1 MTKLTA
7 ELDRAQVA
15 DSGSSVTGSVRI
27 EPGMVEAD
35 AQRHIALCLDTS
47 GSMSGE
53 KIEQVR
59 EGVRWVFGYL
69 AEDDYLSIV
78 AFDDDVEVVL
88 PATRWG
94 TIALDDADETVQEL
108 RAGGGTDILAG
119 LEAAHDTLADLPTG
133 PDVGRR
139 ILLLSDGRDET
150 PTASFAEF
158 ARRVRREDG
167 IALPAAGIGDFYD
180 EDTIRAVATAS
191 DAEWVHLSQAADI
204 ENFFGRKVETLRT
217 VVAPSPNLELALP
230 GGAGIHD
237 VYLRRPQVRDA
248 NYEWVGDTVRIF
260 LPDLLEFETQEVV
273 FTVETPPCEAGGR
286 FTLVDVTLN
295 TPAQAANTAVEVE
308 CVADPA
314 GDTRVES
321 TDVAVRHVETMVRK
335 AAGEGDLDRAETI
348 LQQATE
354 GGAPLDAQETQ
365 IAGGADPGA
374 DPGSGEPADVGGTD
388 DRETPNDRET
398 RIAGDPESEASMDDQ
413 ETRIAGG
420 SAEEATGGGPADEA
434 AGPGDGLLGGEE
446 TEIRGGIADLRAA
459 DDETLAELETVVE
472 RASAEDLETQYET
485 TKIEREE

>member
-15 DSGSSVTGSVRI
+15 ASGSSVTGSVRI

-94 TIALDDADETVQEL
+94 TIALDDADEAVQDL
-108 RAGGGTDILAG
+108 QAGGGTDILAG
-119 LEAAHDTLADLPTG
+119 LEVAHDTLADLPTG

-150 PTASFAEF
+150 PTEAFAEF
-158 ARRVRREDG
+158 ARRVRRDDG
-167 IALPAAGIGDFYD
+167 IAIPAAGIGDFYD

-191 DAEWVHLSQAADI
+191 DAEWVHLAQAADI

-217 VVAPSPNLELALP
+217 VVAPSPNLEIGLP
-230 GGAGIHD
+230 EGASIHD

-248 NYEWVGDTVRIF
+248 NYEWVGDTVRVF

-273 FTVETPPCEAGGR
+273 FTVETPPCAAGGQ

-295 TPAQAANTAVEVE
+295 TPAEAASTAVDVE
-308 CVADPA
+308 CVTDPT

-321 TDVAVRHVETMVRK
+321 TEVAVRHVETMVRN
-335 AAGEGDLDRAETI
+335 AAGEGDVDRAETI
-348 LQQATE
+348 LRQATE
-354 GGAPLDAQETQ
+354 GGGSGDLDAQETQ
-365 IAGGADPGA
+365 IAGGPEAD
-374 DPGSGEPADVGGTD
+374 GEPMD
-388 DRETPNDRET
+388 DQET
-398 RIAGDPESEASMDDQ
+398 RIAGGPGEDRMDDQ

-420 SAEEATGGGPADEA
+420 SEDAGDPPGGPGQGDTT
-434 AGPGDGLLGGEE
+434 AGGDDFGGEE
-446 TEIRGGIADLRAA
+446 TKIRGGIADLREA
-459 DDETLAELETVVE
+459 DDETLSELETVVE
-472 RASAEDLETQYET
+472 RASSEDLETQYET

>member
-7 ELDRAQVA
+7 ELDRAEVA
-15 DSGSSVTGSVRI
+15 ASGSSVTGSVRI
-27 EPGMVEAD
+27 EPGMTDAD

-69 AEDDYLSIV
+69 AEDDHLSIV
-78 AFDDDVEVVL
+78 AFDDEVEVLL

-94 TIALDDADETVQEL
+94 TIALDDADAVVQGL
-108 RAGGGTDILAG
+108 QAGGGTDILAG
-119 LEAAHDTLADLPTG
+119 LEAAHDTLADLESG

-150 PTASFAEF
+150 VTESFAEF

-167 IALPAAGIGDFYD
+167 IAIPAAGIGDFYD

-191 DAEWVHLSQAADI
+191 DAEWVHLSRAADI

-217 VVAPSPNLELALP
+217 VVAPSPNLELGLP
-230 GGAGIHD
+230 AGAEIGE
-237 VYLRRPQVRDA
+237 VYLRRPQVRQA
-248 NYEWVGDTVRIF
+248 NFEPVDGDVRVF

-273 FTVETPPCEAGGR
+273 FTVETPPCEAGRR

-295 TPAQAANTAVEVE
+295 IPGEAASTAVEVD
-308 CVADPA
+308 CVTDPT
-314 GDTRVES
+314 GEGRVAS
-321 TDVAVRHVETMVRK
+321 TEVAVRHVDTMVRE

-348 LQQATE
+348 LKEATGELPDQATR
-354 GGAPLDAQETQ
+354 
-365 IAGGADPGA
+365 IAGADDEGA
-374 DPGSGEPADVGGTD
+374 
-388 DRETPNDRET
+388 ETPGESADASDRVDAEET
-398 RIAGDPESEASMDDQ
+398 RIAGQSGPDADDSP
-413 ETRIAGG
+413 GG
-420 SAEEATGGGPADEA
+420 EGTAADTLGEDGTA
-434 AGPGDGLLGGEE
+434 ADALGGEA
-446 TEIRGGIADLRAA
+446 TQIRGGVPDVSDADE
-459 DDETLAELETVVE
+459 ETLSELRTVVQ
-472 RASAEDLETQYET
+472 RASAEDLETQYES

>member
-15 DSGSSVTGSVRI
+15 ADGSSVTGSVRI
-27 EPGMVEAD
+27 EPGMVETD

-78 AFDDDVEVVL
+78 AFDDEVEVVL

-94 TIALDDADETVQEL
+94 TIALDDADEAVQDL

-119 LEAAHDTLADLPTG
+119 LEIAHDTLADLPTG

-150 PTASFAEF
+150 PTEAFADF

-167 IALPAAGIGDFYD
+167 IAIPAAGIGDFYD
-180 EDTIRAVATAS
+180 EATIRTVAAAS
-191 DAEWVHLSQAADI
+191 DAEWVHLAQAADI

-217 VVAPSPNLELALP
+217 VVAPSPNLEIGLP
-230 GGAGIHD
+230 EGASIHD

-248 NYEWVGDTVRIF
+248 NYEWVGDTVRVF

-273 FTVETPPCEAGGR
+273 FTVETPPCGAGEQ

-295 TPAQAANTAVEVE
+295 TPAEAASTAVDVE
-308 CVADPA
+308 CVTDPA

-321 TDVAVRHVETMVRK
+321 TEVAVRHVETMVRN
-335 AAGEGDLDRAETI
+335 AAGEGDVDRAETI
-348 LQQATE
+348 LRQAT
-354 GGAPLDAQETQ
+354 GGGGGGSGDLDTQETQ
-365 IAGGADPGA
+365 IAGGPEAD
-374 DPGSGEPADVGGTD
+374 GEP
-388 DRETPNDRET
+388 
-398 RIAGDPESEASMDDQ
+398 MDDQ

-420 SAEEATGGGPADEA
+420 SEDAGDPPGEPGQGDTTAGGD
-434 AGPGDGLLGGEE
+434 DFGGEE
-446 TEIRGGIADLRAA
+446 TKIRGGIADLREA
-459 DDETLAELETVVE
+459 DDETLSELETVVE
-472 RASAEDLETQYET
+472 RASSEDLETQYET

>member
-35 AQRHIALCLDTS
+35 AKRHIALCLDTS

-78 AFDDDVEVVL
+78 AFDDEVEVVL

-94 TIALDDADETVQEL
+94 TIALDDADEAVQDL

-119 LEAAHDTLADLPTG
+119 LEAAYDTLADLQSG
-133 PDVGRR
+133 PDIGRR

-150 PTASFAEF
+150 PTESFAEF

-167 IALPAAGIGDFYD
+167 IAIPAAGIGDFYD
-180 EDTIRAVATAS
+180 EDTVRAVATAS
-191 DAEWVHLSQAADI
+191 DAEWVHLSRAADV

-273 FTVETPPCEAGGR
+273 FTVETPPCEAGGQ

-295 TPAQAANTAVEVE
+295 TPGQAASTAVEVE

-354 GGAPLDAQETQ
+354 GGGDLDAQETR
-365 IAGGADPGA
+365 IAGGPGEE
-374 DPGSGEPADVGGTD
+374 DGPG
-388 DRETPNDRET
+388 DRET
-398 RIAGDPESEASMDDQ
+398 RIAGGPGEKGGGADETTDPETSP
-413 ETRIAGG
+413 ETDVLDR
-420 SAEEATGGGPADEA
+420 
-434 AGPGDGLLGGEE
+434 EE
-446 TEIRGGIADLRAA
+446 TQIRGGIADLREA
-459 DDETLAELETVVE
+459 DDETLSELATVVE

>member
-35 AQRHIALCLDTS
+35 AKRHIALCLDTS

-78 AFDDDVEVVL
+78 AFDDEVEVVL

-94 TIALDDADETVQEL
+94 TIALDDADEVVQEL

-119 LEAAHDTLADLPTG
+119 LEAAYDTLADLPSG

-150 PTASFAEF
+150 PTEAFAEF

-167 IALPAAGIGDFYD
+167 IAIPAAGIGDFYD
-180 EDTIRAVATAS
+180 EDTVRTVATAS
-191 DAEWVHLSQAADI
+191 DAEWVHLARAADV

-273 FTVETPPCEAGGR
+273 FTVETPPCEAGGQ

-295 TPAQAANTAVEVE
+295 TPAQAAGTAVDVE

-348 LQQATE
+348 LEQAAE
-354 GGAPLDAQETQ
+354 GGGDLGTQKTQ
-365 IAGGADPGA
+365 IAGDPTDAEPDASGHGEEVE
-374 DPGSGEPADVGGTD
+374 PGDQETRIAGGPDSDGSMDDQETRIAGGPADEDGPG
-388 DRETPNDRET
+388 DRET
-398 RIAGDPESEASMDDQ
+398 RIAGDPES
-413 ETRIAGG
+413 
-420 SAEEATGGGPADEA
+420 
-434 AGPGDGLLGGEE
+434 AGPGDDLFDREE
-446 TEIRGGIADLRAA
+446 TQIRGGIADLREA
-459 DDETLAELETVVE
+459 DDETLSELETVVE
-472 RASAEDLETQYET
+472 RASAEDLETQYES

>member
-15 DSGSSVTGSVRI
+15 ASGSSVTGSVRI
-27 EPGMVEAD
+27 EPGMVDAD

-94 TIALDDADETVQEL
+94 TIALDDADEAVQDL

-119 LEAAHDTLADLPTG
+119 LEVAHDTLADLPTG

-150 PTASFAEF
+150 PTEAFAEF
-158 ARRVRREDG
+158 ARRVRRDDG
-167 IALPAAGIGDFYD
+167 IAIPAAGIGDFYD

-191 DAEWVHLSQAADI
+191 DAEWVHLAQAADI

-217 VVAPSPNLELALP
+217 VVAPSPNLEIGLP
-230 GGAGIHD
+230 EGASIHD

-248 NYEWVGDTVRIF
+248 NYEWVGDTVRVF

-273 FTVETPPCEAGGR
+273 FTVETPPCAAGGQ

-295 TPAQAANTAVEVE
+295 TPAEAASTAVDVE
-308 CVADPA
+308 CVTDPA

-321 TDVAVRHVETMVRK
+321 TEVAVRHVETMVRN
-335 AAGEGDLDRAETI
+335 AAGEGDVDRAETI
-348 LQQATE
+348 LRQATE
-354 GGAPLDAQETQ
+354 GGGSGEGLGSQETQ
-365 IAGGADPGA
+365 IAGGSGGEDTGSTG
-374 DPGSGEPADVGGTD
+374 PGSEP
-388 DRETPNDRET
+388 
-398 RIAGDPESEASMDDQ
+398 MDDQ

-420 SAEEATGGGPADEA
+420 
-434 AGPGDGLLGGEE
+434 PGDGDDPPGTASADDSFGGEE
-446 TEIRGGIADLRAA
+446 TKIRGGIADLREA
-459 DDETLAELETVVE
+459 DDETLSELETVVE

>member
-27 EPGMVEAD
+27 EPGMVEVD
-35 AQRHIALCLDTS
+35 AKRHIALCLDTS

-78 AFDDDVEVVL
+78 AFDDEVEVVL

-94 TIALDDADETVQEL
+94 TIALDDADEAVQDL

-119 LEAAHDTLADLPTG
+119 LEAAYDTLADLQSG
-133 PDVGRR
+133 PDIGRR

-150 PTASFAEF
+150 PTESFAEF

-167 IALPAAGIGDFYD
+167 IAIPAAGIGDFYD
-180 EDTIRAVATAS
+180 EDTVRAVATAS
-191 DAEWVHLSQAADI
+191 DAEWVHLSRAADV

-273 FTVETPPCEAGGR
+273 FTVETPPCEAGGQ

-295 TPAQAANTAVEVE
+295 TPGQAASTAVEVE

-354 GGAPLDAQETQ
+354 GGGDLDAQETR
-365 IAGGADPGA
+365 IAGGPGEE
-374 DPGSGEPADVGGTD
+374 DGPG
-388 DRETPNDRET
+388 DRET
-398 RIAGDPESEASMDDQ
+398 RIAGGPGEKGGGADETTDPETSP
-413 ETRIAGG
+413 ETDVLDR
-420 SAEEATGGGPADEA
+420 
-434 AGPGDGLLGGEE
+434 EE
-446 TEIRGGIADLRAA
+446 TQIRGGIADLREA
-459 DDETLAELETVVE
+459 DDETLSELATVVE